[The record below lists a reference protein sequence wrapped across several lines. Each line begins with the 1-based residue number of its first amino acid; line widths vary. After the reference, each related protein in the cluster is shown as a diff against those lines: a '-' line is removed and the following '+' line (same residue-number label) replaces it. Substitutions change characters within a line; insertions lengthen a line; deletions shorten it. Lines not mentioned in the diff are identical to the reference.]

1 MLSKWSGSA
10 NHYWLVK
17 NGGGILVSSFGLAHE
32 ELSRALSSAHHT
44 TAAEAQQHSSSPWT
58 DGQMLPPLRLLSTL
72 DTPGQYIYT
81 SNLHIC
87 CVSVEKQHARLLGR
101 FQTIMTKSGRQ
112 MWCSIMKIWHK
123 KLTSLTRV
131 MHRHHHLWV
140 EPEHGTQLATG
151 LRLLCRF

>member
-1 MLSKWSGSA
+1 M
-10 NHYWLVK
+10 
-17 NGGGILVSSFGLAHE
+17 SSFGLAHE
-32 ELSRALSSAHHT
+32 ELSRALSSARHG

-112 MWCSIMKIWHK
+112 M
-123 KLTSLTRV
+123 
-131 MHRHHHLWV
+131 
-140 EPEHGTQLATG
+140 
-151 LRLLCRF
+151 